1 MEGARGDEPQIE
13 RLRRRRDHKE
23 RVLHAHEEQQT
34 HCEQTR
40 HPMELRHVRH
50 VLRRPRHKRRPLF
63 LLFLYKHVPSNA
75 NAAAVS
81 PGTGSSVPF
90 VERA

>member
-1 MEGARGDEPQIE
+1 M
-13 RLRRRRDHKE
+13 E

-34 HCEQTR
+34 HGEQTR
-40 HPMELRHVRH
+40 HPMEPRHVRH
-50 VLRRPRHKRRPLF
+50 VLRRPRHKRRSLF
-63 LLFLYKHVPSNA
+63 LLFLYNHVPS

-81 PGTGSSVPF
+81 PGNGSSVPF